1 MVISNYIFLVC
12 SQSRSIAV
20 VDVDEDGIA
29 MNDLAVGISKWLTC
43 WVEAM
48 VIVDT
53 ELALCQTSTV
63 SNDVSRRHQVATLQ
77 PHRGGQRSACTYV
90 CGTANGVLNA

>member
-1 MVISNYIFLVC
+1 M
-12 SQSRSIAV
+12 
-20 VDVDEDGIA
+20 DEDGIA
-29 MNDLAVGISKWLTC
+29 MEDLAVGISKWLPC

-53 ELALCQTSTV
+53 ELALCQTSV
-63 SNDVSRRHQVATLQ
+63 KSNEVSRRHEMALLQ
-77 PHRGGQRSACTYV
+77 AHTGGQKSACTCV